1 MSKYNPNLAHAV
13 FSTHDAAERAVR
25 DLKDA
30 GASADN
36 VSIVARDDGETTTT
50 DGDGGEAAKDVI
62 GKGALGGGIGALL
75 GVAALAI
82 PGVGPLV
89 GAGAIAAAATGG
101 AAVTG
106 TVVGAAIGAIAGAL
120 EDHGVGKAD
129 AEYYEREL
137 DNGGILV
144 TVDTTDH
151 DISMAQ
157 ANEILGRSGGHST
170 TMTRTL

>member
-1 MSKYNPNLAHAV
+1 MTKHNPDLAHAI
-13 FSTHDAAERAVR
+13 FSTHEGAERAVR

-30 GASADN
+30 GASNDN
-36 VSIVARDDGETTTT
+36 VSVVAKEDGKTKTT
-50 DGDGGEAAKDVI
+50 DGSGGEAAKDVI

-106 TVVGAAIGAIAGAL
+106 TVVGAAAGAIAGAL

-144 TVDTTDH
+144 TVDTKHANMT
-151 DISMAQ
+151 MAQ
-157 ANEILGRSGGHST
+157 ANEILARGGGHSS
-170 TMTRTL
+170 TMRRT